1 MTTHT
6 PTSLTSD
13 EVAALQA
20 VREGRQ
26 PQASA
31 HTASLIDKGYLTQN
45 GDTLRIGQHED
56 EHLNVLPNYGEA
68 LVDILI
74 PGAGT
79 DEAARRDLHGDDAA
93 PKSKQIEP

>member
-1 MTTHT
+1 MTTRT
-6 PTSLTSD
+6 QLTAD
-13 EVAALQA
+13 EIAVLQA
-20 VREGRQ
+20 MREGRQ

-31 HTASLIDKGYLTQN
+31 HTASLIDKGYLEQD

-56 EHLNVLPNYGEA
+56 EDLNVLPHYGEA

-79 DEAARRDLHGDDAA
+79 AEAARRDVPGDDSA
-93 PKSKQIEP
+93 PKPKQIEP